1 MCLYGD
7 CITSE
12 PAVLVSLD
20 ALRYSD
26 SNEMC
31 SSPFCCQ
38 TATCTLFISSNILGV
53 HVLTGCDT
61 MLPLSDKGINTCWK
75 IAIKYANLLSG
86 VVRYDN
92 VDDAWA
98 FVCSLYGIG
107 ENDVRGND
115 EAMHSIFVKAKSDL
129 DVLPTDHDALELHI
143 TRAKYQVKIWLQADH
158 VIMDLEKKLKLLT
171 CGKKVQTD

>member
-38 TATCTLFISSNILGV
+38 TATCTLFSSSNILGV

-61 MLPLSDKGINTCWK
+61 MLPLSDKGINICWK

-86 VVRYDN
+86 VVRDDN
-92 VDDAWA
+92 VER
-98 FVCSLYGIG
+98 LY
-107 ENDVRGND
+107 VRCMG
-115 EAMHSIFVKAKSDL
+115 
-129 DVLPTDHDALELHI
+129 
-143 TRAKYQVKIWLQADH
+143 
-158 VIMDLEKKLKLLT
+158 LEKMMSEVLMKPCIVFL
-171 CGKKVQTD
+171 